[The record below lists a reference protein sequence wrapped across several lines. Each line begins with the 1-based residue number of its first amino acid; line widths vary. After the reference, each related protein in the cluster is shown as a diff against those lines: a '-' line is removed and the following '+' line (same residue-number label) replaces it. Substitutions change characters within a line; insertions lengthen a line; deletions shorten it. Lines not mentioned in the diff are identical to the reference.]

1 MTHDKKLQEKKGSFS
16 PVSLK
21 DAEKSAQ
28 LDKNLEMAAV
38 QEEKTYLPASLEE
51 NHEGLQKDQTV
62 SPALRDS
69 TPSLW
74 IFGLMRSTPCV

>member
-1 MTHDKKLQEKKGSFS
+1 MTHDKKLQEIKFSFS

-28 LDKNLEMAAV
+28 LDKNLEMAAM
-38 QEEKTYLPASLEE
+38 QEDKAYLPASLEDD
-51 NHEGLQKDQTV
+51 HEGPQNDQTV

-69 TPSLW
+69 TPALW

>member
-1 MTHDKKLQEKKGSFS
+1 MTHDKKLQDIKYSFS

-28 LDKNLEMAAV
+28 LDKTLEMAAT
-38 QEEKTYLPASLEE
+38 QEDKSNLPASLEDD
-51 NHEGLQKDQTV
+51 HEGLQNDQTV
-62 SPALRDS
+62 LPALRDS

>member
-1 MTHDKKLQEKKGSFS
+1 MTHDKKLQEIKFSFS

-28 LDKNLEMAAV
+28 LDKNLEMAAM
-38 QEEKTYLPASLEE
+38 QEATAYLPASLED
-51 NHEGLQKDQTV
+51 NHEGFQNDQTV

>member
-1 MTHDKKLQEKKGSFS
+1 MTHDKKLQEVKSSFS

-28 LDKNLEMAAV
+28 LVKNLEMATM
-38 QEEKTYLPASLEE
+38 QEETTCLPASLEE
-51 NHEGLQKDQTV
+51 NHAELHNDQAV

-69 TPSLW
+69 KSSVW
-74 IFGLMRSTPCV
+74 IFGLIRSTPCV

>member
-1 MTHDKKLQEKKGSFS
+1 MTHDKKLREWYSFS

-28 LDKNLEMAAV
+28 LDKNLEMAAM
-38 QEEKTYLPASLEE
+38 QEEKAYLPASLEE
-51 NHEGLQKDQTV
+51 NQEGLQNDQTV
-62 SPALRDS
+62 SPALRNS

-74 IFGLMRSTPCV
+74 IFGLMRSTPCI

>member
-1 MTHDKKLQEKKGSFS
+1 MTHDKKLQEIKLSFS

-28 LDKNLEMAAV
+28 LDKNLEMAAML
-38 QEEKTYLPASLEE
+38 KDKATLPAPLED
-51 NHEGLQKDQTV
+51 NQEGLQNDQTV

-69 TPSLW
+69 TPALW
-74 IFGLMRSTPCV
+74 IFGLLRSTPCV

>member
-1 MTHDKKLQEKKGSFS
+1 MTHDKKLQEIKCSFS

-28 LDKNLEMAAV
+28 LDKTLEMAV
-38 QEEKTYLPASLEE
+38 MQEDKAYLPASLEE
-51 NHEGLQKDQTV
+51 NHEGLQNDQTV
-62 SPALRDS
+62 SPALRNS